1 MPDPAADQSGG
12 PLDGPGGPADRTAPT
27 DPTAPTAP
35 AAAVGPPV
43 DLSPGTIA
51 VLLLAVAGL
60 ALVTGFARSIP
71 RSATAIGIAALLALA
86 LNPLV
91 ALVQRRLA
99 VRRGLAV
106 ATVLACLFAGLA
118 LVITLLVPPAIRQ
131 ARNLSADLPSVVA
144 DLGQLPVVGPRLR
157 DADVPAKLDKAVRDL
172 PARLA
177 GDASPL
183 TRAGRS
189 LVEAAVLAFF
199 TLLLATTLLVDGERL
214 VRSAR
219 RLVPD
224 RRRAQADQ
232 LARTAYEVVGR
243 YVAGSVTV
251 AIMAGVVNLIAGLV
265 LGVPLA
271 PLAAVNVTLWN
282 LVPQIGGLFGAVPF
296 ILLGLSKGPG
306 TGAACGLIFLVYM
319 NIENHL
325 IQPLLI
331 GNAVKLSPP
340 VTMVAALIGVA
351 AGGVVGALL
360 VIPVVGAAKAIYLE
374 LRRSAPPPAA
384 ETAGAAS
391 PEPS

>member
-1 MPDPAADQSGG
+1 MADLVVDAEGERGGAGAA
-12 PLDGPGGPADRTAPT
+12 
-27 DPTAPTAP
+27 
-35 AAAVGPPV
+35 PPV

-51 VLLLAVAGL
+51 VLLASVVGL
-60 ALVTGFARSIP
+60 ALTTSLARSVP
-71 RSATAIGIAALLALA
+71 RTATAIGIATLLALA

-106 ATVLACLFAGLA
+106 ATVLAGLFAALA
-118 LVITLLVPPAIRQ
+118 LVITLLVPPAVRQ
-131 ARNLSADLPSVVA
+131 ARNLSSDLPSVVQ
-144 DLGQLPVVGPRLR
+144 DLGELPVVGRRLVA
-157 DADVPAKLDKAVRDL
+157 ADVPAKLDKAVRDL
-172 PARLA
+172 PAQLT
-177 GDASPL
+177 GDTSPL

-189 LVEAAVLAFF
+189 LVGAAVLAFA

-214 VRSAR
+214 VRSVR
-219 RLVPD
+219 RLVPAG
-224 RRRAQADQ
+224 RRPQADR

-243 YVAGSVTV
+243 YVAGSVSV
-251 AIMAGVVNLIAGLV
+251 AVLAGVVNLITGLV

-296 ILLGLSKGPG
+296 ILLGLSRGPG
-306 TGAACGLIFLVYM
+306 TGAACGLVFLVYM

-360 VIPVVGAAKAIYLE
+360 VIPVVGAVKAVYLE
-374 LRRSAPPPAA
+374 LRRPPATPA
-384 ETAGAAS
+384 DPAS
-391 PEPS
+391 P

>member
-1 MPDPAADQSGG
+1 MADLVVDAEGERGG
-12 PLDGPGGPADRTAPT
+12 ARVA
-27 DPTAPTAP
+27 
-35 AAAVGPPV
+35 PPV

-51 VLLLAVAGL
+51 VLLASVVGL
-60 ALVTGFARSIP
+60 ALTTSLVRSVP
-71 RSATAIGIAALLALA
+71 RTATAIGIATLLALA

-91 ALVQRRLA
+91 ALVQRRLG

-106 ATVLACLFAGLA
+106 ATVLAGLFAALA
-118 LVITLLVPPAIRQ
+118 LVITLLVPPAVRQ
-131 ARNLSADLPSVVA
+131 ARNLSSDLPSVVQ
-144 DLGQLPVVGPRLR
+144 DLGELPVVGRRLVE
-157 DADVPAKLDKAVRDL
+157 ADVPAKLDKAVREL
-172 PARLA
+172 PARLT

-189 LVEAAVLAFF
+189 LVEAAVLAFA

-214 VRSAR
+214 VRSLR
-219 RLVPD
+219 RLVPAG
-224 RRRAQADQ
+224 RRSQADR

-243 YVAGSVTV
+243 YVAGSVSV
-251 AIMAGVVNLIAGLV
+251 AVLAGVVNLITGLV

-271 PLAAVNVTLWN
+271 LLAAVNVALWN

-306 TGAACGLIFLVYM
+306 TGAACGLVFLVYM
-319 NIENHL
+319 NTENHL

-360 VIPVVGAAKAIYLE
+360 VIPVVGAVKAVYLE
-374 LRRSAPPPAA
+374 LRRPPPTPGR
-384 ETAGAAS
+384 EGSLPAGAE
-391 PEPS
+391 PEAA

>member
-1 MPDPAADQSGG
+1 MADLVVDAEGERGG
-12 PLDGPGGPADRTAPT
+12 ERAT
-27 DPTAPTAP
+27 
-35 AAAVGPPV
+35 PPV

-51 VLLLAVAGL
+51 VVLASVFGL
-60 ALVTGFARSIP
+60 ALTTSLVRSVP
-71 RSATAIGIAALLALA
+71 RTATAIGIATLLALA

-91 ALVQRRLA
+91 ALVQRRLG

-106 ATVLACLFAGLA
+106 ATVLAGLFATLA
-118 LVITLLVPPAIRQ
+118 LIITLLVPPAVRQ
-131 ARNLSADLPSVVA
+131 ARNLSSDLPSVVQ
-144 DLGQLPVVGPRLR
+144 DLGELPLVGRRLVQ
-157 DADVPAKLDKAVRDL
+157 ADVPAKLDEAVREL
-172 PARLA
+172 PARLT

-189 LVEAAVLAFF
+189 LVGAAVLALA
-199 TLLLATTLLVDGERL
+199 TLLLAATLLVDGERL
-214 VRSAR
+214 VRSVR
-219 RLVPD
+219 RLVPVG
-224 RRRAQADQ
+224 RRSQADR

-243 YVAGSVTV
+243 YVAGSVSV
-251 AIMAGVVNLIAGLV
+251 AVLAGVVNLITGLV

-306 TGAACGLIFLVYM
+306 TGAACGLVFLVYM

-360 VIPVVGAAKAIYLE
+360 VIPVVGAVKAVYLE
-374 LRRSAPPPAA
+374 LRRTPSTPADP
-384 ETAGAAS
+384 AS
-391 PEPS
+391 P

>member
-1 MPDPAADQSGG
+1 MADLVVDVEGEQGRGGAA
-12 PLDGPGGPADRTAPT
+12 
-27 DPTAPTAP
+27 
-35 AAAVGPPV
+35 PPV
-43 DLSPGTIA
+43 DPSPGTIA
-51 VLLLAVAGL
+51 VLMASVVGL
-60 ALVTGFARSIP
+60 ALTTGLVRSVP
-71 RSATAIGIAALLALA
+71 RTATAIGIATLLALG

-106 ATVLACLFAGLA
+106 ATVLAGLFAALA
-118 LVITLLVPPAIRQ
+118 LVITLLVPPAVRQ
-131 ARNLSADLPSVVA
+131 ARNLSSDLPSVVQ
-144 DLGQLPVVGPRLR
+144 DLGELPVVGRRLVE
-157 DADVPAKLDKAVRDL
+157 ADVPAKLDKAVRDL
-172 PARLA
+172 PARLT
-177 GDASPL
+177 GDTSPL

-189 LVEAAVLAFF
+189 LVEGAVLAFA

-214 VRSAR
+214 VSSVR
-219 RLVPD
+219 RLVPAG
-224 RRRAQADQ
+224 RRRQADR

-243 YVAGSVTV
+243 YVAGSVSV
-251 AIMAGVVNLIAGLV
+251 AVLAGMVNLITGLV

-296 ILLGLSKGPG
+296 ILLGLSRGPG
-306 TGAACGLIFLVYM
+306 TGAACGLVFLVYM

-340 VTMVAALIGVA
+340 VTMVAALIGVS

-360 VIPVVGAAKAIYLE
+360 VIPVVGAVKAVYLE
-374 LRRSAPPPAA
+374 LRRPPPAP
-384 ETAGAAS
+384 AA
-391 PEPS
+391 P